1 MARNIL
7 STSLTN
13 AFFNINLQILCRGIT
28 FFLNVFIIRHVGEK
42 VLGVMNVR
50 LLLLE
55 SVIFMICREPFL
67 KACLTDASAHNWAQ
81 VVNMFWILVLIWS
94 AISIFFG
101 FIWLYVLSTVEDLP
115 LYYDFAV
122 YAVVI
127 SCIIYFFS
135 LIIQLVLSTFL
146 FVRCKIAIETVTIV
160 LRTVIFVLIVLY
172 QPDSAL
178 LAFGVAQI
186 VATLFYTITP
196 YIYINWYIKNN
207 LKRTNNNDDHQS
219 TSSRD
224 KQENRN
230 NSKNVNEDFP
240 FKSVAE
246 FFPSQLENKESK
258 FDKNLV
264 KLTWSFFK
272 QSFTMLCLAEGEKI
286 IMTIWPL
293 LSFAEQGTYDI
304 VSNLGSLPARFIFR
318 PVEESAYFYFTQT
331 IKRNEPLTQQDPV
344 KVRESVD
351 VLKHLTSCLTSF
363 GLVVLVFGQYY
374 SSTLLWLYGGDKL
387 TNDLPI
393 LLMRVHSISIL
404 LLAINGITECYTN
417 ATADNDIINRYYIYF
432 FQSIAFFVTSYTFTR
447 WLGPVGLIFGN
458 CVNMIIRI
466 YYSIIFITQRHMLL
480 KNYKPL
486 RGLIPTKF
494 FFLSL
499 SISIFITGLSHSYY
513 FPNYKF
519 LHVFIGGIMF
529 CIVLLSWGYEN
540 RDLLQLAIN
549 KWKHK
554 NTEEQAKKI
563 N

>member
-94 AISIFFG
+94 VISIFFG

-207 LKRTNNNDDHQS
+207 LKRSNNDDHQS
-219 TSSRD
+219 TSSQD
-224 KQENRN
+224 KQENRK

-246 FFPSQLENKESK
+246 FFPSQLENK
-258 FDKNLV
+258 
-264 KLTWSFFK
+264 
-272 QSFTMLCLAEGEKI
+272 
-286 IMTIWPL
+286 
-293 LSFAEQGTYDI
+293 
-304 VSNLGSLPARFIFR
+304 
-318 PVEESAYFYFTQT
+318 
-331 IKRNEPLTQQDPV
+331 V
-344 KVRESVD
+344 KVQESVD

-466 YYSIIFITQRHMLL
+466 YYSIIFITQRHLPL

-499 SISIFITGLSHSYY
+499 SISIFITGVSHSYY

-519 LHVFIGGIMF
+519 FHVFIGGIMF

-554 NTEEQAKKI
+554 NTEEQAKKK
-563 N
+563 